1 MTEGEPDNRIV
12 RQLVIGHPVRK
23 QREEGYC

>member
-12 RQLVIGHPVRK
+12 RQLVIGNPVRK